1 MRPTEVKFER
11 DFWFVVSRTGE
22 SRRSSNPEKMLQ
34 GVFKRMNEWMQKNRD
49 ERFGEWQEG
58 GKTHQEH
65 RGQSDREMK
74 GVLVPR

>member
-34 GVFKRMNEWMQKNRD
+34 GVFKRMNDWMQKNRD

-58 GKTHQEH
+58 KKHIKSTEGKATE
-65 RGQSDREMK
+65 R
-74 GVLVPR
+74 